1 MVEGVSSGPL
11 LMIAVGIILLLPELA
26 NLANGAHG
34 GYKFILQG
42 TNEGYQITA
51 TPEKV
56 GGTGTQR
63 PGRRSHGGRELK

>member
-1 MVEGVSSGPL
+1 MSSGPL
-11 LMIAVGIILLLPELA
+11 LMIAGGIILVLPE
-26 NLANGAHG
+26 LANGAHG

-51 TPEKV
+51 TPEKS

-63 PGRRSHGGRELK
+63 PGRRSQRCRELK